1 MDRVI
6 CPAIQSTWPIHRQ
19 CSIYASP
26 GQKYCPLHQ
35 IQTNVADF
43 IPTQTIEQKRVIKK
57 TFNPIIN
64 LPCK

>member
-1 MDRVI
+1 MNRVI

-19 CSIYASP
+19 CSIYALP

-57 TFNPIIN
+57 TFNQVLN
-64 LPCK
+64 LPSK